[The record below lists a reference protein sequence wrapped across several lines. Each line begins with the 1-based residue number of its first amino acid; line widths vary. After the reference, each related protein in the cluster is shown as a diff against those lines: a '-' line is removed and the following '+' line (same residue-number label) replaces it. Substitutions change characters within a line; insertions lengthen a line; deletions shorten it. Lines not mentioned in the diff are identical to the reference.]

1 MTKENTTTQVN
12 ITRERMIQLLNEDLA
27 GEYQAIIA
35 YTVYSQVL
43 KGAAYTDIA
52 RELEAHA
59 GEELAHA
66 IKIAKQI
73 DYLGGM
79 PGVMPKAVKTSN
91 DPVAMLRADLENE
104 RETVGRYRQ
113 RIRQAEAMGEFALSA
128 TLRAIIV
135 QEQDHEI
142 DLSAA
147 LDINVPPAK
156 EPAHKNN
163 GRNQVRISTPQ
174 SDKSSYSDKPKPQA
188 VRIAAGYVKNGL
200 GARSPDARAWAT
212 VNKLNGGGKKS
223 GSGRKRN

>member
-1 MTKENTTTQVN
+1 MTNEHTTSALK
-12 ITRERMIQLLNEDLA
+12 ITRKQMVQLLNEDLA

-79 PGVMPKAVKTSN
+79 PNVTPKPVKTSS

-104 RETVGRYRQ
+104 RTTVGRYRE
-113 RIRQAEAMGEFALSA
+113 RIRQAEAMGEFALSE
-128 TLRAIIV
+128 TLRGIIV
-135 QEQDHEI
+135 QEQEHEI
-142 DLSAA
+142 DLSSA
-147 LDINVPPAK
+147 LNIDVPPAIK
-156 EPAHKNN
+156 PAT
-163 GRNQVRISTPQ
+163 RQTAETS
-174 SDKSSYSDKPKPQA
+174 
-188 VRIAAGYVKNGL
+188 
-200 GARSPDARAWAT
+200 
-212 VNKLNGGGKKS
+212 
-223 GSGRKRN
+223 

>member
-1 MTKENTTTQVN
+1 MTKEDSAAELN
-12 ITRERMIQLLNEDLA
+12 ITREEMIDLLNEDLA

-52 RELEAHA
+52 RQLEAHA

-79 PGVMPKAVKTSN
+79 PLGTPKPVKIYH
-91 DPVAMLRADLENE
+91 DPAEMLRADLQNE

-113 RIRQAEAMGEFALSA
+113 RIRQAEAMGEFALSQI
-128 TLRAIIV
+128 LRGIIV

-147 LDINVPPAK
+147 LAINVPPA
-156 EPAHKNN
+156 
-163 GRNQVRISTPQ
+163 
-174 SDKSSYSDKPKPQA
+174 
-188 VRIAAGYVKNGL
+188 IAPPGKNGADHL
-200 GARSPDARAWAT
+200 KHHPASRR
-212 VNKLNGGGKKS
+212 
-223 GSGRKRN
+223 